1 MTSLPQPPSD
11 EEVYAYFGA
20 QRRWFVVLR
29 AVAAGFVCVSL
40 ARFAAQRIPLLPFLI
55 VLQVV
60 VAVAAISL
68 YTSTRRRRLD
78 AEDHRALV
86 AGWRPESYPSVD
98 VLLPSAGEPLELLAT
113 RYEYL
118 AALEYPGELNCY
130 VLDDSGRPEVAWLAR
145 LSGFHY
151 LCRPNRG
158 ELKKAGNLRYGYE
171 HSDGDLI
178 LVFDA
183 DFAPRRDFLA
193 HLLPYLDDP
202 AVGIV
207 QSPQYFDTTDEQ
219 SWLERAAGATQ
230 ELFYRWVQPSRDSVG
245 APICVG
251 TNAVYRR
258 AALASAGGFAQIGH
272 SEDVHTGVKILR
284 AGFQVRY
291 VPVVLA
297 KGTCPDV
304 LDSFLTQQYRWCA
317 GSLSLLADRNFHR
330 LPLTLAQRLCFFS
343 GFGYYLSTAF
353 FVLVMPAPTLVMAW
367 FLPDYVRSSNYV
379 WLIPTFLLYPLTVLL
394 YRSRWGL
401 HVLRVQIVYSYA
413 HVVATWH
420 TMRRRPAEWVPTGA
434 AVPRTSVAGK
444 IRALMSIWIVA
455 CQLMLWV
462 GISVS
467 LERGYTWLDFS
478 AMIVLGAL
486 NLAIV
491 GPILALAHPRLAA
504 LAGRAVRRLAPQWL
518 VSAARATRA
527 AVPSSASTAR
537 IDTAGRPDPAWLD
550 GRDEVEVVR

>member
-11 EEVYAYFGA
+11 AELYTYFGR
-20 QRRWFVVLR
+20 QQRWFVVLR
-29 AVAAGFVCVSL
+29 VLAVGFVCVSL
-40 ARFAAQRIPLLPFLI
+40 ARFAAQRIPLLPFLV

-68 YTSTRRRRLD
+68 YTSTRKRRTRP
-78 AEDHRALV
+78 EDHRALL
-86 AGWRPESYPSVD
+86 AGWRPRAYPSVD
-98 VLLPSAGEPLELLAT
+98 VLLPSAGEPLELLAS
-113 RYEYL
+113 RYEHV
-118 AALEYPGELNCY
+118 AALQYPGALRVY
-130 VLDDSGRPEVAWLAR
+130 VLDDSGRPEVAWLAG
-145 LSGFHY
+145 LSGFRY
-151 LCRPNRG
+151 LSRPNRG

-171 HSDGDLI
+171 RSGGDLI
-178 LVFDA
+178 VVFDA

-202 AVGIV
+202 LVGIV
-207 QSPQYFDTTDEQ
+207 QSPQYFDTTAEQ
-219 SWLERAAGATQ
+219 NWLERAAGATQ

-258 AALASAGGFAQIGH
+258 SALAAAGGFAQIGH
-272 SEDVHTGVKILR
+272 SEDVHTGVQIVR

-297 KGTCPDV
+297 KGTCPNA
-304 LDSFLTQQYRWCA
+304 LDSFLTQQYRWCT
-317 GSLSLLADRNFHR
+317 GSLSLLADRNFHK

-353 FVLVMPAPTLVMAW
+353 FVLVMPAPTLVMVW
-367 FLPDYVRSSNYV
+367 YLPDFVRPSNSA
-379 WLIPTFLLYPLTVLL
+379 WLLPTLLLYPLTSVL

-401 HVLRVQIVYSYA
+401 HVVRVQLLYSYA

-420 TMRRRPAEWVPTGA
+420 TIRRRPAEWVPTGA
-434 AVPRTSVAGK
+434 VVRSTAVAGT
-444 IRALMSIWIVA
+444 IRGLMTVWIIG
-455 CQLMLWV
+455 CQVILWL

-467 LERGYTWLDFS
+467 LERGYSWADFS
-478 AMIVLGAL
+478 AMIVIGGL

-491 GPILALAHPRLAA
+491 GPILALVHPPLGV
-504 LAGRAVRRLAPQWL
+504 LVGRVLDLLAPQWM
-518 VSAARATRA
+518 VRGWVGEQDEAEVAR
-527 AVPSSASTAR
+527 
-537 IDTAGRPDPAWLD
+537 
-550 GRDEVEVVR
+550 